1 MPKNLRRR
9 REPGYWRFIALL
21 FPLLVLGVAGF
32 MQVSIDAT
40 ARTLAEERDLREL
53 KLSTLQPALQEQEL
67 LQARQ
72 RQLGELIAVRNS
84 VQAGKIDWTDEL
96 ASMLETLP
104 SPMDTGLPR
113 VEFNALSMNALT
125 GEPNDAY
132 DGAPTIAEMTVA
144 GTAVTSEVLA
154 QYVRSLER
162 SPLFAVAFQ
171 NAARDEE
178 SGFYSFSLTVGA
190 LAENQPDAQPNTQP
204 GEETP
209 GSLDG
214 LEANQLGGGQ

>member
-32 MQVSIDAT
+32 MQVSVSAT

-53 KLSTLQPALQEQEL
+53 KLSTLRPALEEQER

-104 SPMDTGLPR
+104 PPMDTGLPR
-113 VEFNALSMNALT
+113 VEFNALSMSALG

-132 DGAPTIAEMTVA
+132 DGAPTSC
-144 GTAVTSEVLA
+144 GDDRRGHRGH
-154 QYVRSLER
+154 VRGFGPVR
-162 SPLFAVAFQ
+162 AVA
-171 NAARDEE
+171 RT
-178 SGFYSFSLTVGA
+178 LA
-190 LAENQPDAQPNTQP
+190 LLRRRLSKRVERR
-204 GEETP
+204 GERV
-209 GSLDG
+209 L
-214 LEANQLGGGQ
+214 QL